1 MTPDLEL
8 LRALPKIS
16 LHDHLDGGV
25 RPATVFE
32 IAAEIGHPLPADS
45 PVALGRWFAESADSG
60 SLVRYLETFDH
71 TVAVMQRPQDIRRV
85 AREFVEDL
93 AADGVIYGE
102 TRYAPERLTEGG
114 LTEAQA
120 VEAVRDGIAEGMAAS
135 LELGRPILV
144 SQLLDSMRHEQPT
157 TRIAELALAY
167 REQGVAGFDI
177 AGPED
182 GFPAAD
188 WAEAFTLLREQLM
201 PFTIHA
207 GEAAGVESIQGAL
220 GCGTRRIGHGVRIIG
235 DVTFAD
241 DGTPTLGPVAS
252 YVRDARITLELCPS
266 SNVQTGAVA
275 SLAEH
280 PFRVLDALGFRVT
293 VNSDNQ
299 LMSSTTL
306 TGEYGVL
313 VEHLGYDLADL
324 RRVTLNAA
332 KSAFLPFDQRSALI
346 EDVILPAWDAAVAAG
361 AAASPTV

>member
-1 MTPDLEL
+1 MTPDLDL
-8 LRALPKIS
+8 LRSLPKVS

-32 IAAEIGHPLPADS
+32 ISAEIGHALPADS
-45 PVALGRWFAESADSG
+45 PEALGRWFAESADSG

-71 TVAVMQRPQDIRRV
+71 TVAVMQRASDIRRV

-93 AADGVIYGE
+93 AADGVVYGE

-114 LTEAQA
+114 LTEAEA

-135 LELGRPILV
+135 LERGRPILV
-144 SQLLDSMRHEQPT
+144 RQLLDSMRHEQPT

-188 WAEAFTLLREQLM
+188 WAPAFTLLREQLM

-207 GEAAGVESIQGAL
+207 GEAAGVESIAGAL
-220 GCGTRRIGHGVRIIG
+220 GCGARRIGHGVRIIS
-235 DVTFAD
+235 DITFAE
-241 DGTPTLGPVAS
+241 DGTPSLGPVAS

-275 SLAEH
+275 AMAEH
-280 PFRVLDALGFRVT
+280 PFQVLDALGFRVT
-293 VNSDNQ
+293 ANSDNQ
-299 LMSSTTL
+299 LMSSTSL
-306 TGEYGVL
+306 TREYGVL
-313 VEHLGYDLADL
+313 VEHFGYELADL
-324 RRVTLNAA
+324 RRITLNAA
-332 KSAFLPFDQRSALI
+332 KSAFLPYDQRSALI
-346 EDVILPAWDAAVAAG
+346 TDVILPAWDGAV
-361 AAASPTV
+361 V

>member
-1 MTPDLEL
+1 MTLDLDL
-8 LRALPKIS
+8 LRSLPKVS

-93 AADGVIYGE
+93 AADGVVYGE
-102 TRYAPERLTEGG
+102 TRYAPERLTGGG
-114 LTEAQA
+114 LSEVQA
-120 VEAVRDGIAEGMAAS
+120 VEAVRDGIAEGVAAAA
-135 LELGRPILV
+135 EQGRTIV
-144 SQLLDSMRHEQPT
+144 VHQLLDAMRHEPPS

-167 REQGVAGFDI
+167 RDQGVAGFDI

-182 GFPAAD
+182 GFPAEQWAD
-188 WAEAFTLLREQLM
+188 AFAVLREQLL

-207 GEAAGVESIQGAL
+207 GEAAGVESIRGAL

-235 DVTFAD
+235 DISHDAD
-241 DGTPTLGPVAS
+241 GEVVLGPVAA

-280 PFRVLDALGFRVT
+280 PFRVLDELGFRVT

-313 VEHLGYDLADL
+313 VEHFGYEIPGL
-324 RRVTLNAA
+324 RRITLNAA
-332 KSAFLPFDQRSALI
+332 KSAFLPFDQRQALI
-346 EDVILPAWDAAVAAG
+346 NDVILPAW
-361 AAASPTV
+361 T